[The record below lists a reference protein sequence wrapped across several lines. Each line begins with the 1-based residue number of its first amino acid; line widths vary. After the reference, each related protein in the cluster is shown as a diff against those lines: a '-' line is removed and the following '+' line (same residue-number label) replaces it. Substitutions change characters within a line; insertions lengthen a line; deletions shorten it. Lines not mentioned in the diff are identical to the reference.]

1 MFQVQFTKKKIHSY
15 ISLLFVII
23 LASSQI
29 FLINGLFPIIGAQ
42 DKEEIIDDLIIPNT
56 LISNIASSTYF
67 IGNYTFDLESLYN
80 YVKSLY
86 NDNEAIFSEA
96 SNGYYTSI
104 ATFEALSILR
114 FFGLDYYLFGS
125 EWQKKEDAI
134 SNKLLV
140 DLKDK
145 NSNGYFLYDP
155 ESSGINVLSLEG
167 TYGVVASLWV
177 MNELFLLKQRSINLV
192 DFIVNTT
199 FNISDNSFHEIGREA
214 SIKATFHALTIL
226 DLAYRSVTL
235 PELKDSVITPVV
247 TQDVTDFMG
256 NHSLH
261 IFTYLD
267 NQWSNN
273 SNFESSDPR
282 KLIENNW
289 YALQSISILEKFS
302 KIIVLP
308 LPKTLI
314 DYKASIVNW
323 IKGLVV
329 SEGITKG
336 GITVS
341 PSNIS
346 TLSETALS
354 YAILN
359 LLNATNELNHS
370 DTLKFVYSSQ
380 FLRRENRTFT
390 STEESDI
397 GGFSSNNITHSKN
410 YINKR
415 VNIHDTYYGALTL
428 LLTSDIYS
436 SIGLDLKTS
445 HYEDNININ
454 QSNFIIQG
462 NIAEIKEDFTIYNYK
477 PHGSLI
483 VNSFVDNWNLTHSS
497 YLETN
502 SAFIGKSKA
511 IYVVKLENDS
521 LADYNWD
528 LGPHQMINR
537 LSLRNLPVI
546 RPPTFNF
553 TSEIFVGY
561 STVTRFNTSI
571 IRPGDNVTVSIFLQ
585 NRSVLSY
592 SVENITQG
600 TISANLTT
608 PTNYTTSFFTNKS
621 INETSKSVDFIWN
634 LTKDS
639 VLGSW
644 KISVLYNNITF
655 KQMVP
660 VFVDVDDEIF
670 LFNISH
676 LPIYYPGD
684 ELNLNVSLKYNS
696 SGAFTAKANASLVFS
711 SNITS
716 TREFMLELS
725 YLDGNKYSTNG
736 KFCPLQFLY
745 GYYNVSVEFTWN
757 QSSGYKFETINNP
770 SLPLIRIE
778 GIPTVTNASLKTE
791 YRNITQLDNSTI
803 YVGETINYSLIVG
816 FSTPDGVNEVINS
829 SLISIYAGIINNS
842 IPTQYIQNY
851 KVVYSNES
859 IHISAQVNPNLPVA
873 TFGSRFRIKSEW
885 NNSFVFIRDPIN
897 MSNPLSYNFTLDGNL
912 IITEVNY
919 ITSIYE
925 DGLSTFALDTTSVL
939 SISFRI
945 GNEKFNNISVPNLNL
960 YGILDYLE
968 NPGKFNQSLPSIT
981 TALDQNKSAIYFS
994 AFPTTS
1000 LFPNKYEITIYTRT
1014 ALKVNTL
1021 VGKLYPGFKII
1032 KTFNP
1037 QPPIQPHELI
1047 IIILGISFIGLAYV
1061 NVKKFR

>member
-1 MFQVQFTKKKIHSY
+1 MFRVKFTKKHIYSY
-15 ISLLFVII
+15 ISLLFFII
-23 LASSQI
+23 LTSSQI
-29 FLINGLFPIIGAQ
+29 FLINGFIPIFGAQ
-42 DKEEIIDDLIIPNT
+42 DKEEIIEDSIIPNT
-56 LISNIASSTYF
+56 LVSKITSSTYF

-86 NDNEAIFSEA
+86 DDKEAIFSEA

-114 FFGLDYYLFGS
+114 FFGLDYYLFGPD
-125 EWQKKEDAI
+125 WQKKEDAI

-145 NSNGYFLYDP
+145 DSNGYLLYDP
-155 ESSGINVLSLEG
+155 ESSDINVLSLEG
-167 TYGVVASLWV
+167 TYGVFASLWV

-192 DFIVNTT
+192 DFIINTV
-199 FNISDNSFHEIGREA
+199 FNKSDNSFHEIGRKS

-226 DLAYRSVTL
+226 DLVYKCVTL
-235 PELKDSVITPVV
+235 PELRDTVTTPVV
-247 TQDVTDFMG
+247 TQNVTDFMD
-256 NHSLH
+256 NHSLN
-261 IFTYLD
+261 IFTFLD
-267 NQWSNN
+267 NHWSNN
-273 SNFESSDPR
+273 SIFESSDQR

-289 YALQSISILEKFS
+289 YALQSISILERFA
-302 KIIVLP
+302 KIIMSP

-329 SEGITKG
+329 SEGTTMG

-341 PSNIS
+341 PSKIS

-370 DTLKFVYSSQ
+370 ETLKFVYSSQ

-390 STEESDI
+390 ATEESDI
-397 GGFSSNNITHSKN
+397 GGFSSNNITHSKT
-410 YINKR
+410 YVNKR

-428 LLTSDIYS
+428 LLTGDLYS
-436 SIGLDLKTS
+436 SIDLDLKTS

-462 NIAEIKEDFTIYNYK
+462 NIAEIKEGFTVYNYK
-477 PHGSLI
+477 PHGSFV
-483 VNSFVDNWNLTHSS
+483 VNSFIDNWNLTHSS

-502 SAFIGKSKA
+502 SAFIGKSNA
-511 IYVVKLENDS
+511 IYVVKLENDT
-521 LADYNWD
+521 LANYNWM
-528 LGPHQMINR
+528 LGPHQMINQ
-537 LSLRNLPVI
+537 LTIRNLPVI

-561 STVTRFNTSI
+561 STVTRFNNSMI
-571 IRPGDNVTVSIFLQ
+571 KPGDNVTVSIFLQ

-608 PTNYTTSFFTNKS
+608 PTNNTTSFFINKA
-621 INETSKSVDFIWN
+621 INETSKSIDFIWN

-644 KISVLYNNITF
+644 KISIFYNNGSF
-655 KQMVP
+655 KQFISI
-660 VFVDVDDEIF
+660 FVEVDDEIF
-670 LFNISH
+670 LYNISK
-676 LPIYYPGD
+676 LPIYYPGN
-684 ELNLNVSLKYNS
+684 ELNLNVSLKYS
-696 SGAFTAKANASLVFS
+696 SGAFTARANASLIFS

-716 TREFMLELS
+716 NKKFMVKLS
-725 YLDGNKYSTNG
+725 YLGGNEYSTNEN
-736 KFCPLQFLY
+736 FCPLQFLY

-757 QSSGYKFETINNP
+757 QSSGYKFEIIEND

-778 GIPTVTNASLKTE
+778 GIPTITNASLKTE
-791 YRNITQLDNSTI
+791 YRNITQIDNITI
-803 YVGETINYSLIVG
+803 YIGETINYSLRIG
-816 FSTPDGVNEVINS
+816 FSTPGGVNEIKNS
-829 SLISIYAGIINNS
+829 SLISINAGIINNS
-842 IPTQYIQNY
+842 LPAQFIQNY
-851 KVVYSNES
+851 KVVYSNET
-859 IHISAQVNPNLPVA
+859 IHISAQVNPNLPIA

-897 MSNPLSYNFTLDGNL
+897 TSNPLNYNFTLDGKL
-912 IITEVNY
+912 VITEVDY
-919 ITSIYE
+919 VASDYE
-925 DGLSTFALDTTSVL
+925 EGLSTFALDTTSVL

-945 GNEKFNNISVPNLNL
+945 GNEKLNNISVPNLNL
-960 YGILDYLE
+960 FGILDYLE
-968 NPGKFNQSLPSIT
+968 HPGKFNQSLPSIT
-981 TALDQNKSAIYFS
+981 TALDQNESAIYFL

-1000 LFPNKYEITIYTRT
+1000 LSPNKYEITIYTHT
-1014 ALKVNTL
+1014 ALKANTL

-1037 QPPIQPHELI
+1037 QPPIQPYELI